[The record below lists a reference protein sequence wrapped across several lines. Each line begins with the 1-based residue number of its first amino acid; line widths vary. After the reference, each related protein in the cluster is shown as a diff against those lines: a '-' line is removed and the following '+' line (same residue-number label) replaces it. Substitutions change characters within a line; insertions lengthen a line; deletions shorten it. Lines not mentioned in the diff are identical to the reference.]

1 MLQGPFTREDGFLG
15 YNEICVKQIQ
25 DSGAGPGWRVQ
36 WEESYSAPF
45 MFRGDQWLSYDNE
58 RSIQAKTEYAHDQG
72 LAGVMTWSIDTD
84 DFLGVCNGPKFPLL
98 RTINYALYNKQT
110 GQGSGAGVVSVN
122 LSCVVIGLL
131 VVVCSRKVL

>member
-1 MLQGPFTREDGFLG
+1 MMMM
-15 YNEICVKQIQ
+15 IIMMMMM
-25 DSGAGPGWRVQ
+25 
-36 WEESYSAPF
+36 SYSATF

-98 RTINYALYNKQT
+98 RTINHALSMRE
-110 GQGSGAGVVSVN
+110 QGIYSKAGRGSPGWLVSLATI
-122 LSCVVIGLL
+122 LS
-131 VVVCSRKVL
+131 SA